1 MNKNILPAYIA
12 FIAVTFALPSC
23 ISNKKYREL
32 DGSKMR
38 LNESFKRSQLE
49 VRDLRAR
56 TLTMTDQL
64 ATQEQKYES
73 YMNEVRS
80 IRSSY
85 KQDSVRMQNL
95 MSLVD
100 LKVEE
105 FTAYKIETQ
114 KKIFGYENEIVKLN
128 THIRKQDKVIQVL
141 SFKIVKERKQFV
153 AQKKEIINRYER
165 KIKNL
170 ATIKSSNGV

>member
-1 MNKNILPAYIA
+1 MNKKILPAYLALIA
-12 FIAVTFALPSC
+12 IAFALPSC
-23 ISNKKYREL
+23 ISSKKYKEL
-32 DGSKMR
+32 DGSKLR

-64 ATQEQKYES
+64 ATQEKNYES
-73 YMNEVRS
+73 YMSEVRS

-141 SFKIVKERKQFV
+141 SYKIVKERKLFIV
-153 AQKKEIINRYER
+153 QKKEIINRYER